1 MKFAEMEI
9 VLVNRND
16 IVVTS
21 FEEEELGCLPG
32 DFGMNI

>member
-21 FEEEELGCLPG
+21 PVEEEELGCIV
-32 DFGMNI
+32 GMLGM